1 MIAPLKPNQPKN
13 VLGNDLVP
21 CCLENMTGWSRNGS
35 CQTDG
40 ADHGKHVVC
49 ALMTKDFLTFSK
61 EAGNNLSTPMPE
73 YNFPGLKA
81 GDYWCLCAGRWQ
93 EALEAG
99 MAPKVK
105 LEACEESA
113 LKLIRLKDLKAHAI
127 AD

>member
-1 MIAPLKPNQPKN
+1 MIAPIKPSQPKN

-21 CCLENMTGWSRNGS
+21 CCLENMTGWNRNGS
-35 CQTDG
+35 CQTDR

-49 ALMTKDFLTFSK
+49 ALMTKEFLSFSK
-61 EAGNNLSTPMPE
+61 EAGNDLSTPMPE

-81 GDYWCLCAGRWQ
+81 GDCWCLCAGRWQ
-93 EALEAG
+93 EAFVAG

-113 LKLIRLKDLKAHAI
+113 LELISLKDLKAHAVV
-127 AD
+127 D